1 MIKSHHHNRLLKEKV
16 YRRKGN
22 KKVTLPR
29 DPPISVI
36 TFLSYVLS
44 CFSHVQLLAIP
55 WTIACQV
62 PLSMGFSWQG
72 YWSGLPFLPAG
83 DGMKHQHCRVVW
95 NFLLLTTCFLPLLYF
110 ISFVQQST
118 ESCLQA
124 LPNLPYTLFPTLPP
138 GLLPFFLTQGSNL
151 GLLCLL
157 HCRQILYHW
166 AIRETPLSLLYRQE
180 ITGTEDKCVAL

>member
-1 MIKSHHHNRLLKEKV
+1 MEILESKESVFYDKISHHHNRLLKEKV

-22 KKVTLPR
+22 KKVTLPT
-29 DPPISVI
+29 DPPISAI

-44 CFSHVQLLAIP
+44 CFSRVQLLAIS

-72 YWSGLPFLPAG
+72 YWSGLPF
-83 DGMKHQHCRVVW
+83 
-95 NFLLLTTCFLPLLYF
+95 
-110 ISFVQQST
+110 
-118 ESCLQA
+118 
-124 LPNLPYTLFPTLPP
+124 LPP

-157 HCRQILYHW
+157 HCRQIFYHW

-180 ITGTEDKCVAL
+180 IAGTEDKCVAL

>member
-1 MIKSHHHNRLLKEKV
+1 MGTDLE
-16 YRRKGN
+16 RKGN
-22 KKVTLPR
+22 YR
-29 DPPISVI
+29 DKN
-36 TFLSYVLS
+36 LSTEKDCVCTHVLS
-44 CFSHVQLLAIP
+44 HVRLLVTP

-95 NFLLLTTCFLPLLYF
+95 NFLLLTPCFLPLLYF

-124 LPNLPYTLFPTLPP
+124 LPNLPYTLVPTLPP

-157 HCRQILYHW
+157 HCRQI
-166 AIRETPLSLLYRQE
+166 ITEPLGKPSINKVQSILHQNIWVGQEWLIFCCLQNLFLNLIHLLF
-180 ITGTEDKCVAL
+180 A